1 MIRAIRSIPL
11 ERVLRCPRIQC
22 MGFEAMKRRWAGVGW
37 CWYICQYCGCWIEVR
52 HLPCGRMG
60 RRITTMENLT

>member
-37 CWYICQYCGCWIEVR
+37 MLRTSWSGCIGVR
-52 HLPCGRMG
+52 LK
-60 RRITTMENLT
+60 TVLL